1 MTVMSMINFS
11 FFSFSCRFGIAT
23 NHLPAMQIKKNNS
36 YIYDIV
42 PKLYAYMSGM
52 RSTFIILGVVV
63 KSCFDIE

>member
-1 MTVMSMINFS
+1 
-11 FFSFSCRFGIAT
+11 
-23 NHLPAMQIKKNNS
+23 MQIWYSYKPFASHANKKNNS